1 MNLENFIFLRVKVY
15 LLDEPNKFYLD
26 FHLFLGH
33 ASTFLYGGKLPKGHF

>member
-1 MNLENFIFLRVKVY
+1 

-33 ASTFLYGGKLPKGHF
+33 ASTFLYRRELPKRHF